1 MNKIIKLFILI
12 SSIIIGYNCNA
23 EDLLQVYK
31 VTKDNNPTLKKTES
45 ERYQAYKK
53 IDEERSSLLPQLK
66 LKANS
71 NYKNNDGTDDNKNI
85 KNTELSLQMTQS
97 IIDISKWKSL
107 SIQEKHAAISDINYQ
122 ISQQDLLLETAISYF
137 NILKSRGCPR

>member
-12 SSIIIGYNCNA
+12 SSIIIDYNCNA

-31 VTKDNNPTLKKTES
+31 ITKDNNPTLKKTES

-85 KNTELSLQMTQS
+85 KNTELSL
-97 IIDISKWKSL
+97 
-107 SIQEKHAAISDINYQ
+107 
-122 ISQQDLLLETAISYF
+122 
-137 NILKSRGCPR
+137 